1 MTNTMECG
9 ICLTLPEGEVHQCNE
24 GHCYCVDCWSR
35 LPEPRRCP
43 ECRQPLP
50 QSNRNRVAERA
61 IAALEASCEHCGEAT
76 TRGGMAAHLLLC
88 PQRPNFCTAAAEQT
102 APHPQFDDKELHT
115 LDPTRRSSSTP
126 AARNQA
132 ESDRRAAEDE
142 RRVLRRDLGSVTREA
157 DEAKR
162 QLRDALAQADADR
175 REAEQERVRLQQAL
189 DRTTASL
196 GATGGQLQTIQA
208 QLDNTVHCLNVMLRA
223 THFKG

>member
-61 IAALEASCEHCGEAT
+61 IAALEASCEHCC
-76 TRGGMAAHLLLC
+76 GGMAAHLLLC

-196 GATGGQLQTIQA
+196 GGTVGQLQTVQA
-208 QLDNTVHCLNVMLRA
+208 LLDNTVHVLNLLLRA